1 MTRRLRDATDARIE
15 IEDALTGPPTAE
27 ATTVGLRARPTRNVW
42 RWALVSGLVSLVV
55 AVLTGIAVW
64 DLRTPPP
71 VSRLTITLPAGQRLA
86 ALDQPAIAISPDGK
100 NLVYV
105 AAQDLGVGTSVSPVS
120 QGQAGK
126 PVVTGTQQLFL
137 RPLDSQEAKPIA
149 RTEGA
154 VSPFFSPDGQWIG
167 FFAGGKLKKVSVNGG
182 APVTLANA
190 PVPGGASWSS
200 QGILVLQGT
209 TVAGQGLQQV
219 SQEGGTPQ
227 PLTRLGK
234 EEVIHRW
241 PEVLSGGKAVLFAGS
256 PSFAGGNVM
265 QVAVQP
271 IGAGDR
277 RNLVQGA
284 TQPRYASTGH
294 LLYAQGGTLMVAPFD
309 AKRLTLT
316 RAAVPVLEGVAQSP
330 TGAAQYSI
338 SSTGTLVYLVGEP
351 VGSQSRLVW
360 VSRNGEE
367 QPLPAA
373 PRSYAFPRLSPDG
386 RRLAVGIGTAS
397 VGAQEAQIWVYD
409 VSRDTLTRL
418 TFEGNVNNIPA
429 WSPDGLRVAFRSNRA
444 ASPGSLFWQASDGSG
459 AAERLTTSE
468 SLHAPNSFSPDGQL
482 LAFTE
487 QRAETG
493 RDIWVLNLK
502 DGKAQPFLRTTY
514 EETAPK
520 FSADG
525 KWLAYSS
532 DESGRREIYVQP
544 YPGPASKWQISTD
557 GGQEPLWNPNG
568 RELFYRSGSKMMAV
582 DVDTK
587 VGFSAA
593 KPKVLF
599 EGPYLLTGASFPAYD
614 VSSDGQRFL
623 MLKPVDSQ
631 TSAATQI
638 NVVLNWFEEL
648 KRKVPV
654 K

>member
-1 MTRRLRDATDARIE
+1 MPPESAIRTSVLAFWSAPVLAMNPCERKSRRCWQKMRGRKTSWKGRRWKRWRRCPGKTWVSHGSGESSAPTTFSPYSARVAWAKSIARKTPTSGATSLRRSRRRARRWTSAPTCGPSAACSMNCSPASKRLKVSPPPTLAAVLKAEPDWTLLPATTPASIRVLLRRCLQKDMTRRLRDATDARIE

-126 PVVTGTQQLFL
+126 PVATGTQQLFL

-360 VSRNGEE
+360 VSRNGGRTTFTRRPP
-367 QPLPAA
+367 QLCVPAA
-373 PRSYAFPRLSPDG
+373 LARWPAPG
-386 RRLAVGIGTAS
+386 RRHRHRQRRGTGSAN
-397 VGAQEAQIWVYD
+397 
-409 VSRDTLTRL
+409 L
-418 TFEGNVNNIPA
+418 
-429 WSPDGLRVAFRSNRA
+429 GL
-444 ASPGSLFWQASDGSG
+444 
-459 AAERLTTSE
+459 
-468 SLHAPNSFSPDGQL
+468 
-482 LAFTE
+482 
-487 QRAETG
+487 
-493 RDIWVLNLK
+493 
-502 DGKAQPFLRTTY
+502 
-514 EETAPK
+514 
-520 FSADG
+520 
-525 KWLAYSS
+525 
-532 DESGRREIYVQP
+532 
-544 YPGPASKWQISTD
+544 
-557 GGQEPLWNPNG
+557 
-568 RELFYRSGSKMMAV
+568 
-582 DVDTK
+582 
-587 VGFSAA
+587 
-593 KPKVLF
+593 
-599 EGPYLLTGASFPAYD
+599 
-614 VSSDGQRFL
+614 
-623 MLKPVDSQ
+623 
-631 TSAATQI
+631 
-638 NVVLNWFEEL
+638 
-648 KRKVPV
+648 
-654 K
+654 